1 MGIRKELME
10 EGTKIEG
17 EKEGIMTG
25 RIKLREEKWKIIS
38 VYIRRENMEYTM
50 REVEKWAEEREEGN
64 RIIVG
69 GEFNVRTTRK
79 EEHK

>member
-1 MGIRKELME
+1 
-10 EGTKIEG
+10 
-17 EKEGIMTG
+17 
-25 RIKLREEKWKIIS
+25 
-38 VYIRRENMEYTM
+38 MEYTM
-50 REVEKWAEEREEGN
+50 KEVEKWAEEREEGN